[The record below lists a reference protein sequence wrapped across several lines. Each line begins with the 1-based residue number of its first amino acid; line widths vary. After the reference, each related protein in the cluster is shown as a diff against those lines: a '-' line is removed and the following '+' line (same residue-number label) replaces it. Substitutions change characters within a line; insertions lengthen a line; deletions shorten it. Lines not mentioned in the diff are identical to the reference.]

1 MRLPLVAIAMTLI
14 VSACASS
21 PVSGVCEALKP
32 DMPVKYH
39 GKLIDPETKA
49 NIQKANARF
58 QAACQ

>member
-1 MRLPLVAIAMTLI
+1 
-14 VSACASS
+14 
-21 PVSGVCEALKP
+21 
-32 DMPVKYH
+32 MPVKYH